1 MITKNQ
7 LIAKIIDV
15 CNADQAWSTVR
26 DFGQNE
32 TFEPKLSF
40 VSREVFSSKP
50 TTVVK
55 YSCTLKILDIVVAF
69 RVIGKAKCSEH
80 DDFNESTG
88 FKLADD
94 RAVHKAYS
102 KARRVAGLMVQYY
115 NHHNCVCMSAFSKF
129 GRRMNKVNNMMH
141 DLLQ

>member
-7 LIAKIIDV
+7 LIAQIIDV
-15 CNADQAWSTVR
+15 CNADQAWSTAQ
-26 DFGQNE
+26 DFGPNE

-55 YSCTLKILDIVVAF
+55 YSCTLKILDIVVTF

-80 DDFNESTG
+80 DNFNESTG

-102 KARRVAGLMVQYY
+102 KAQRVTELMVQYY
-115 NHHNCVCMSAFSKF
+115 NQHHGVCVAAFNKF
-129 GRRMNKVNNMMH
+129 ERQINKVNNMIH